1 MLSDFMRYALYSR
14 LSYYDDITQMDL
26 NLVTAQSHCVKPVKY
41 LNNMDGQGWIFEDVV
56 NLIDSIEE
64 YDERDVL
71 INNCNNSEL
80 IIALRGTDSIFD
92 AVHNLTFVPVDYKNC
107 GKVHMGYLNYYK
119 TIRHDIQEAIDSYLN
134 NDYLVLANGAN
145 GTNKTN
151 KTNKTNGTNKTVK
164 INGTNTANKA
174 NGTNTANG
182 TNKAVTFIGHSL
194 GGSSATLGA
203 FETSMNKDV
212 FVRCVS
218 FGAPPIGN
226 SAFCEHFK
234 NQVPMSYRFVND
246 KDIVPKMPF
255 HKHVHG
261 CIHLNKPKS
270 LIVPKPKLWANMSSC
285 ISNHSVESYIYHLRR
300 STDMLPCNIK

>member
-134 NDYLVLANGAN
+134 NDSLVLANGAN
-145 GTNKTN
+145 GTNK
-151 KTNKTNGTNKTVK
+151 
-164 INGTNTANKA
+164 I
-174 NGTNTANG
+174 NG

-270 LIVPKPKLWANMSSC
+270 LIVPKPKFWANMSSC

>member
-92 AVHNLTFVPVDYKNC
+92 AVHNLTFVPVDYNNC

-119 TIRHDIQEAIDSYLN
+119 TIRQDIQEAIDSYLN
-134 NDYLVLANGAN
+134 SDSLVQANEANEANEANGKNRTENRAS
-145 GTNKTN
+145 
-151 KTNKTNGTNKTVK
+151 
-164 INGTNTANKA
+164 KA
-174 NGTNTANG
+174 S
-182 TNKAVTFIGHSL
+182 KAVTFIGHSL